1 MSRTRDVYPIYVGHF
16 VIVVPIYVLY
26 YIYCLGVYIKRGT
39 GFFFFFWPRG
49 VFADRVPERAP
60 SAKDTAP
67 GAYIMC
73 VCVYVCITGIRF
85 RIIIIRFRPEASDEM
100 TFWKSVLGGRCI

>member
-39 GFFFFFWPRG
+39 GFFFFLAAWRFRGSCARESAQRKGHSPRG
-49 VFADRVPERAP
+49 LNYA
-60 SAKDTAP
+60 
-67 GAYIMC
+67 C
-73 VCVYVCITGIRF
+73 VCVC
-85 RIIIIRFRPEASDEM
+85 
-100 TFWKSVLGGRCI
+100 VLA